1 MDTHDTIDALNDLRE
16 GTCNVIIRGRAPG
29 SKNLLINNM
38 KLEDFKI
45 TNIATPNATNEEI
58 ILVLRRIE

>member
-1 MDTHDTIDALNDLRE
+1 MNSYDTIDTLNELRE
-16 GTCNVIIRGRAPG
+16 GSCNVVIRGKASG
-29 SKNLLINNM
+29 SKTLFIDYM

>member
-1 MDTHDTIDALNDLRE
+1 MDSHDTIDTLNELRE
-16 GTCNVIIRGRAPG
+16 GTCSVVIRGRAPG
-29 SKNLLINNM
+29 SKNLFIDNL

-45 TNIATPNATNEEI
+45 TNIATPNATNEEM

>member
-1 MDTHDTIDALNDLRE
+1 MNSYDTIDTLNELRE
-16 GTCNVIIRGRAPG
+16 GSCNVVIRGKASG
-29 SKNLLINNM
+29 SKTLFIDNM

>member
-1 MDTHDTIDALNDLRE
+1 MNSHDTIDTLNELRE
-16 GTCNVIIRGRAPG
+16 GTCNVIIRGKAPD
-29 SKNLLINNM
+29 SKKLFIDNL

>member
-1 MDTHDTIDALNDLRE
+1 MDSHDTIDALNKLRE
-16 GTCNVIIRGRAPG
+16 GTCSVVIRGRESG
-29 SKNLLINNM
+29 SESLLIDNL